1 MTHFCTVLA
10 VALLRKAQGHIY
22 ELYPMSR
29 SFANSEAFLEKDD
42 PNFDGCPHCY
52 NAHGSAGTKA
62 RGIEL
67 MDPDVLESHGGGSE
81 FPMAFVPLASN
92 GNYLEPNEVAVRH
105 GVCGDPEQT
114 KPSGS
119 NTYSTASSNWEP
131 LATYRSGQEL
141 EFVIVMNAHHWGHL
155 EFFICNAD
163 NDPDGIPT
171 QECFN
176 EYPLTR
182 AEGDDYNSPV
192 DPNFPGRY
200 YCDPT
205 CRGKTGEVDQTKP
218 RHAIS
223 GENMIMRYVLPD
235 IECSHCIMQMVY

>member
-1 MTHFCTVLA
+1 M
-10 VALLRKAQGHIY
+10 Q
-22 ELYPMSR
+22 
-29 SFANSEAFLEKDD
+29 
-42 PNFDGCPHCY
+42 
-52 NAHGSAGTKA
+52 
-62 RGIEL
+62 
-67 MDPDVLESHGGGSE
+67 
-81 FPMAFVPLASN
+81 
-92 GNYLEPNEVAVRH
+92 
-105 GVCGDPEQT
+105 
-114 KPSGS
+114 
-119 NTYSTASSNWEP
+119 
-131 LATYRSGQEL
+131 
-141 EFVIVMNAHHWGHL
+141 GHL

-218 RHAIS
+218 LHAIS

-235 IECSHCIMQMVY
+235 IECSHCILQMVYREWIVADVVVLVLALASFVVVVVLVGGGGGGVSLVLSVFRRWGVGVSVVCC